1 MISGR
6 QALVQITSAEREQQG
21 ELISLDRKLEAL
33 RRELIALEQQRAE
46 DYRALARVRVDLVDD
61 DRISG
66 GLDSAELQVQAVL
79 EQRSQA
85 ADNLQRELEDAHAAR
100 EHLLQQREAQAD
112 LLDQANERLDE
123 GESATQAR
131 LNEDPSYQAQ
141 RERAHEAE
149 RIAMHAEE
157 KATDSEQEL
166 DAKGAAYRADP
177 LFMYLWNRHYGLPR
191 YATGSLFGWLDDKV
205 ARLIGFNDARL
216 NYQRLLEIPQ
226 RLREYAGA
234 ARQQSEDAFAA
245 LRELD
250 DTARAQ
256 DGVIELEQAR
266 DAEQQR
272 LDDID
277 GQIAQAEL
285 GINDLLEHQAAF
297 ASGDDD
303 YTHQAVDY
311 LASELERDDL
321 AELRRAAQATPFPED
336 DEIVQ
341 RLMQNEQERLRLRFT
356 VENLK
361 QTRARQQQKLE
372 EFSRLQRDFKRQRM
386 DQSNSGFAD
395 GAMVAMMLS
404 NFISGILDRNALMD
418 ALQQQQRHRPGRANP
433 TFGSGGFGRG
443 TPWGGMGGGF
453 SRGHSSGGFRTGGN
467 SSSGGFSTG
476 GGTSSGGFRTG
487 GGF

>member
-205 ARLIGFNDARL
+205 AH
-216 NYQRLLEIPQ
+216 
-226 RLREYAGA
+226 
-234 ARQQSEDAFAA
+234 RQIVGRVRA
-245 LRELD
+245 L
-250 DTARAQ
+250 
-256 DGVIELEQAR
+256 
-266 DAEQQR
+266 
-272 LDDID
+272 
-277 GQIAQAEL
+277 
-285 GINDLLEHQAAF
+285 
-297 ASGDDD
+297 
-303 YTHQAVDY
+303 
-311 LASELERDDL
+311 
-321 AELRRAAQATPFPED
+321 
-336 DEIVQ
+336 
-341 RLMQNEQERLRLRFT
+341 
-356 VENLK
+356 
-361 QTRARQQQKLE
+361 
-372 EFSRLQRDFKRQRM
+372 
-386 DQSNSGFAD
+386 
-395 GAMVAMMLS
+395 
-404 NFISGILDRNALMD
+404 
-418 ALQQQQRHRPGRANP
+418 
-433 TFGSGGFGRG
+433 
-443 TPWGGMGGGF
+443 
-453 SRGHSSGGFRTGGN
+453 
-467 SSSGGFSTG
+467 
-476 GGTSSGGFRTG
+476 
-487 GGF
+487 